1 MRTITA
7 LVALL
12 LCSGCATLERAID
25 DALDDDPDYPYLE
38 RASGPNVWVRVP
50 KGLVDGLQEAIDV
63 SADWAMEYCDMEN
76 TDRGTYFVA
85 ADTAIMDESEYQVTW
100 RCCRLGDECCFKPK
114 SKACE

>member
-12 LCSGCATLERAID
+12 LCSGCATLERPID
-25 DALDDDPDYPYLE
+25 GDPDHPYLK

-50 KGLVDGLQEAIDV
+50 KALVDGLQEAIDV
-63 SADWAMEYCDMEN
+63 SANWAMKYCDEEN

-85 ADTAIMDESEYQVTW
+85 ADTAIMDKSEYEETW
-100 RCCRLGDECCFKPK
+100 RCCRPDDDCCFKPK